1 MKPVVAAALASIA
14 ALGMLSACSDTK
26 SSSRPIVSGPTVSG
40 PTVSGPPGS
49 GFVFPEETTTVP
61 GGTATGLTVPQA
73 TIDLMIAQF
82 EANGLKVDKACFTAL
97 LKDPTLLKL
106 VSASSGGATP
116 SPEVI
121 QKFIGCL
128 GS

>member
-1 MKPVVAAALASIA
+1 M
-14 ALGMLSACSDTK
+14 
-26 SSSRPIVSGPTVSG
+26 
-40 PTVSGPPGS
+40 
-49 GFVFPEETTTVP
+49 
-61 GGTATGLTVPQA
+61 PQA
-73 TIDLMIAQF
+73 TIDLMISQF

-97 LKDPTLLKL
+97 LKDPALTKL
-106 VSASSGGATP
+106 VEASSGGTP